1 MKRNT
6 RIILLCVLG
15 VLIIIT
21 IVLGVTYSFMRPINE
36 TSSETKVSLNACAN
50 LTLKD
55 TDTVVELS
63 NSYPM
68 SKNKA
73 LQTTPY
79 TFTLTSSCG
88 DRTAYSIYLA
98 TLNTNTLADN
108 NIHYILTKGGTKEI
122 ITEGLLS
129 NATNAISEFNSYEQ
143 TELNTGIK
151 GTFSKIYKIYFNGI
165 SKDEEQEY
173 DLYLY
178 VDESVTDTSTMNKT
192 FKAGVAAKVQDYTF
206 ASVTNVTT
214 SNITTNSITIS
225 ATATNGANPISKYYF
240 SNGEDYIDNGNNNTY
255 TFNNLSPGTEYT
267 FSVYVVDSLG
277 ITSQSYS
284 VKANTVAYTNPTVNS
299 VTITDTTTSSIS
311 ISVSA
316 SGGTNNVATYY
327 YSINNGAYTSSSS
340 NTHTFSGLNKGTTY
354 TIKVYVKDTNGV
366 SSSEKT
372 TSAQTESLTY
382 ICTTGTNL
390 VTCIKNQYTSQG
402 ANGLYYHT
410 SSLANS
416 AADNSYRYAGANPN
430 NYVCF
435 GSTASTCPSDNL
447 YRIIGVFGS
456 EVKLIKADY
465 TTTTMTGSGG
475 DYKGAYNSSTSNYKG
490 SMNTSNIA
498 AYYWNY
504 SNGLSSTNTWS
515 ASRLNTTN
523 LKSSYLSYIGTTWSN
538 KIATH
543 TWYVGGYSTESAT
556 PKTFYNAESRGTTY
570 RAKIGLMYVSDYGY
584 AASNSYWTTNMIS
597 YDSAINNNWMYMGL
611 YEWTISRYSSD
622 SYDAFVVFD
631 AGFLSGDPVYNYSYA
646 VRPSFYLTSS
656 TTYVSGSGSSA
667 DPIRIN

>member
-50 LTLKD
+50 LTLRD

-88 DRTAYSIYLA
+88 DRTAFSLYLA

-122 ITEGLLS
+122 ITEGILS
-129 NATNAISEFNSYEQ
+129 NATNALSEFNSYEQ
-143 TELNTGIK
+143 SELNTGIN

-178 VDESVTDTSTMNKT
+178 VDESVTDSSTMNKT

-206 ASVTNVTT
+206 A
-214 SNITTNSITIS
+214 
-225 ATATNGANPISKYYF
+225 
-240 SNGEDYIDNGNNNTY
+240 
-255 TFNNLSPGTEYT
+255 
-267 FSVYVVDSLG
+267 
-277 ITSQSYS
+277 
-284 VKANTVAYTNPTVNS
+284 TVNS
-299 VTITDTTTSSIS
+299 VTVTDTTTSSIS
-311 ISVSA
+311 VSVNA
-316 SGGTNNVATYY
+316 SGGTNSVATYY

-340 NTHTFSGLNKGTTY
+340 NTKTFTGLSKGTTY

-366 SSSEKT
+366 DSAVYT
-372 TSAQTESLTY
+372 TSAETENTVLLADY
-382 ICTTGTNL
+382 IKGL
-390 VTCIKNQYTSQG
+390 YTSQG
-402 ANGLYYHT
+402 TNGIYYHT

-435 GSTASTCPSDNL
+435 GSDAASCPSANL

-456 EVKLIKADY
+456 EVKLIK
-465 TTTTMTGSGG
+465 
-475 DYKGAYNSSTSNYKG
+475 STSLGN
-490 SMNTSNIA
+490 
-498 AYYWNY
+498 YYWSGSS
-504 SNGLSSTNTWS
+504 SNWSNTWS
-515 ASRLNTTN
+515 TSDIKNTLNTT
-523 LKSSYLSYIGTTWSN
+523 YLNTFSDTWQN

-543 TWYVGGYSTESAT
+543 TWKVGGMSYSNGRST
-556 PKTFYNAESRGTTY
+556 PKTVYNYEVGSSSSSTPDSM
-570 RAKIGLMYVSDYGY
+570 KIGLMYVSDYGY
-584 AASNSYWTTNMIS
+584 AASNSYWTTALSS
-597 YDSAINNNWMYMGL
+597 YNSAKSSNWL
-611 YEWTISRYSSD
+611 YLGSTEWTIPRHSD
-622 SYDAFVVFD
+622 SSNSAFGVFSGYVSIGNVD
-631 AGFLSGDPVYNYSYA
+631 LSNA

-667 DPIRIN
+667 DPIRIS

>member
-50 LTLKD
+50 LTLRD

-88 DRTAYSIYLA
+88 DRTAFSLYLA

-122 ITEGLLS
+122 ITEGILS
-129 NATNAISEFNSYEQ
+129 NATNALSEFNSYEQ
-143 TELNTGIK
+143 SELNTGIN

-165 SKDEEQEY
+165 SKDEEQVY

-178 VDESVTDTSTMNKT
+178 ADESVTDSSTMNKT

-284 VKANTVAYTNPTVNS
+284 VKATTEAYTNPIVNNVTV
-299 VTITDTTTSSIS
+299 TDTTTSSIS
-311 ISVSA
+311 ISVNA
-316 SGGTNNVATYY
+316 SGGTNSVATYY
-327 YSINNGAYTSSSS
+327 YSINNGAYSSSSS
-340 NTHTFSGLNKGTTY
+340 NTKTFTGLNKGTTY

-366 SSSEKT
+366 DSSVKT
-372 TSAQTESLTY
+372 TSAETESEIFLADV
-382 ICTTGTNL
+382 CSNGTNL
-390 VTCIKNQYTSQG
+390 ATCIKNYYNEAGSDMSSM
-402 ANGLYYHT
+402 YYHT

-416 AADNSYRYAGANPN
+416 AGDNSYRYAGANPN

-447 YRIIGVFGS
+447 YRIIGVFGNQ
-456 EVKLIKADY
+456 VKLIKN
-465 TTTTMTGSGG
+465 TSLG
-475 DYKGAYNSSTSNYKG
+475 DYRWSGSSSNQSNTWSSSRLNTGTLNGAYL
-490 SMNTSNIA
+490 
-498 AYYWNY
+498 
-504 SNGLSSTNTWS
+504 NGLSSTWQ
-515 ASRLNTTN
+515 
-523 LKSSYLSYIGTTWSN
+523 N
-538 KIATH
+538 KIAT
-543 TWYVGGYSTESAT
+543 TNWKVGGMSQNSSAT
-556 PKTFYNAESRGTTY
+556 AKQYYDTEIGSSSSSTTY
-570 RAKIGLMYVSDYGY
+570 SAKIGLMYVSDYGF
-584 AASNSYWTTNMIS
+584 AASPDYWTTELFNYEPS
-597 YDSAINNNWMYMGL
+597 KSSNWMNINL
-611 YEWTISRYSSD
+611 EEWTISRRSDYPLIAFSVISSGFVYAD
-622 SYDAFVVFD
+622 DGVYDI
-631 AGFLSGDPVYNYSYA
+631 SNA
-646 VRPSFYLTSS
+646 VRPVFYLTSS
-656 TTYVSGSGSSA
+656 ITYVSGSGSSA
-667 DPIRIN
+667 DPIRIS

>member
-1 MKRNT
+1 MKKNT
-6 RIILLCVLG
+6 RIILLCVIG

-88 DRTAYSIYLA
+88 DRTAFSIYLA

-122 ITEGLLS
+122 ITEGILS
-129 NATNAISEFNSYEQ
+129 NATNALSEFNSYEQ
-143 TELNTGIK
+143 SELNTGIN

-165 SKDEEQEY
+165 SKDEEQVY

-178 VDESVTDTSTMNKT
+178 ADESVTDSSTMNKT

-284 VKANTVAYTNPTVNS
+284 VKANTVAYTNPIVNS
-299 VTITDTTTSSIS
+299 VTATNVTNDSITV
-311 ISVSA
+311 SVSA
-316 SGGTNNVATYY
+316 SGGTNAIQTYY
-327 YSINNGAYTSSSS
+327 YSINNGSYTSSSS
-340 NTHTFSGLNKGTTY
+340 NTYTFSGLSSGTNYSIRVYVRDTEGVDSNVY
-354 TIKVYVKDTNGV
+354 TINA
-366 SSSEKT
+366 E
-372 TSAQTESLTY
+372 TENSVLLADYIKSL
-382 ICTTGTNL
+382 
-390 VTCIKNQYTSQG
+390 YTSQG
-402 ANGLYYHT
+402 SNGLYYHT

-435 GSTASTCPSDNL
+435 GSNASTCPSDNL
-447 YRIIGVFGS
+447 YRIIGVFGNQ
-456 EVKLIKADY
+456 VKLIKNTSLGNY
-465 TTTTMTGSGG
+465 YWSGS
-475 DYKGAYNSSTSNYKG
+475 YSNQSNTWSSSTLNAGTLNGTYLS
-490 SMNTSNIA
+490 
-498 AYYWNY
+498 
-504 SNGLSSTNTWS
+504 GLSSTWQ
-515 ASRLNTTN
+515 
-523 LKSSYLSYIGTTWSN
+523 N
-538 KIATH
+538 KIAT
-543 TWYVGGYSTESAT
+543 TNWKVGGMAWSTTNTA
-556 PKTFYNAESRGTTY
+556 KQYYNVEVGSSSSSTTY
-570 RAKIGLMYVSDYGY
+570 SAKIGLMYVSDYGF
-584 AASNSYWTTNMIS
+584 AASPDYWTTELFNYEPS
-597 YDSAINNNWMYMGL
+597 KSSNWMNINL
-611 YEWTISRYSSD
+611 EEWTISRRSDYPLIAFSVISSGFVYAD
-622 SYDAFVVFD
+622 DGVYDI
-631 AGFLSGDPVYNYSYA
+631 SNA
-646 VRPSFYLTSS
+646 VRPVFYLTSS
-656 TTYVSGSGSSA
+656 ITYVSGSGSSA
-667 DPIRIN
+667 DPIRIS

>member
-6 RIILLCVLG
+6 RIILLCVIG

-108 NIHYILTKGGTKEI
+108 NIHYILTKSGSKEI
-122 ITEGLLS
+122 ITEGILS

-143 TELNTGIK
+143 SELNTGIK

-165 SKDEEQEY
+165 SKDEEQDY

-192 FKAGVAAKVQDYTF
+192 FKAGVAAKIQDYTF

-214 SNITTNSITIS
+214 SNITTSSITLNV
-225 ATATNGANPISKYYF
+225 TATNGANPISKYYF
-240 SNGEDYIDNGNNNTY
+240 SNGENYIDNGNNNTY
-255 TFNNLSPGTEYT
+255 TFNNLNPGTEYI

-277 ITSQSYS
+277 ITSESYS
-284 VKANTVAYTNPTVNS
+284 IKATTAAYTNPVVNS
-299 VTITDTTTSSIS
+299 VTVTDTTNDTIS

-327 YSINNGAYTSSSS
+327 YSINNGAYTSSTS
-340 NTHTFSGLNKGTTY
+340 NTKTFTGLNTGTTY

-366 SSSEKT
+366 DSSVYT
-372 TSAQTESLTY
+372 ISAETENAVLLADY
-382 ICTTGTNL
+382 IKGL
-390 VTCIKNQYTSQG
+390 YTSQG
-402 ANGLYYHT
+402 TNGLYYHT

-435 GSTASTCPSDNL
+435 GSDAATCPSDNL

-456 EVKLIKADY
+456 EVKLIKATSY
-465 TTTTMTGSGG
+465 GS
-475 DYKGAYNSSTSNYKG
+475 YAWNSNY
-490 SMNTSNIA
+490 N
-498 AYYWNY
+498 
-504 SNGLSSTNTWS
+504 NTWS
-515 ASRLNTTN
+515 TSSIKTTLNTTYLN
-523 LKSSYLSYIGTTWSN
+523 SLSSSWQN

-543 TWYVGGYSTESAT
+543 TWKVGGMNDNNGYSNGAQTA
-556 PKTFYNAESRGTTY
+556 YNYEVGSSSRSTTDSM
-570 RAKIGLMYVSDYGY
+570 KIGLMYVSDYYYG
-584 AASNSYWTTNMIS
+584 ATNTYWTYPGYS
-597 YDSAINNNWMYMGL
+597 GSSGADYKAAKSSNWLCLGST
-611 YEWTISRYSSD
+611 EWTITRHSLYSD
-622 SYDAFVVFD
+622 NAFFVYW
-631 AGFLSGDPVYNYSYA
+631 AGSVEREDYVPSVHC

-656 TTYVSGSGSSA
+656 ISYVSGSGSSA
-667 DPIRIN
+667 DPIRIS

>member
-6 RIILLCVLG
+6 RIILLCVIG

-122 ITEGLLS
+122 ITEGILS
-129 NATNAISEFNSYEQ
+129 NAINALSEFNSYEQ
-143 TELNTGIK
+143 TELNTGIN

-178 VDESVTDTSTMNKT
+178 VDESVTDSSTMNKT

-206 ASVTNVTT
+206 ASVTNVEVTSTT
-214 SNITTNSITIS
+214 T
-225 ATATNGANPISKYYF
+225 
-240 SNGEDYIDNGNNNTY
+240 
-255 TFNNLSPGTEYT
+255 
-267 FSVYVVDSLG
+267 DSL
-277 ITSQSYS
+277 S
-284 VKANTVAYTNPTVNS
+284 V
-299 VTITDTTTSSIS
+299 
-311 ISVSA
+311 SVSA
-316 SGGTNNVATYY
+316 SGGANNVATYH
-327 YSINNGAYTSSSS
+327 YSINNGAYTSSTS
-340 NTHTFSGLNKGTTY
+340 NTKTFTGLSKGTTY

-366 SSSEKT
+366 DSSVKT
-372 TSAQTESLTY
+372 TSAQTESITY

-390 VTCIKNQYTSQG
+390 ATCIKSQYTSQG
-402 ANGLYYHT
+402 ANGIYYHT

-416 AADNSYRYAGANPN
+416 AEDNSYRYAGASPN

-435 GSTASTCPSDNL
+435 GLDESPCLEDNL
-447 YRIIGVFGS
+447 YRIIGVFDD
-456 EVKLIKADY
+456 EVKLIKA
-465 TTTTMTGSGG
+465 TSSGASAWG
-475 DYKGAYNSSTSNYKG
+475 TSSDHVWSTSDIR
-490 SMNTSNIA
+490 NTLNTT
-498 AYYWNY
+498 YYNT
-504 SNGLSSTNTWS
+504 LSSTWQ
-515 ASRLNTTN
+515 
-523 LKSSYLSYIGTTWSN
+523 N

-543 TWYVGGYSTESAT
+543 TWKVGGMAFSRTNTAKQYYDVEVGSSSSSTTDSM
-556 PKTFYNAESRGTTY
+556 
-570 RAKIGLMYVSDYGY
+570 KIGLMYVSDYGF
-584 AASNSYWTTNMIS
+584 AASNSHWTTELWDYELATSSNWLYLNS
-597 YDSAINNNWMYMGL
+597 DDS
-611 YEWTISRYSSD
+611 EWTISREESSEQIKQSGVFRIYYSGGVDIFSKPT
-622 SYDAFVVFD
+622 V
-631 AGFLSGDPVYNYSYA
+631 GDINVH
-646 VRPSFYLTSS
+646 RPCFYLTSS